1 MILDLSV
8 WPSRGLAFFT
18 TIGHSEPDVAFKLW
32 FHDRLNLVF
41 PCCQED
47 LLSMKLLTQPS
58 RYATRT
64 PMRCSLSST
73 LRFTHQMKRCRWSTI
88 GGRLRTNAMRAL
100 LNWFLHGRCDTVL
113 LWLLQFLISIILI
126 LPCIE
131 IIERSMDVNEVTV
144 NYRESG
150 HGNDRRKLCRWVT
163 RFHLNFPSMKSVL
176 IVRQDVIDT
185 MCMIIII
192 FVFLHL
198 RHHFS
203 EQCAQRAGLCQEQ
216 GCYPRVYW
224 TMHQSTGFW
233 SMVIWSRK
241 TSFSGTARNSAFWW
255 EDTNR
260 RCLKLILHF
269 EAAQRG
275 VEGTRQ
281 ILMNLVDG
289 MNIAESSHIYVVDL
303 LPNK

>member
-1 MILDLSV
+1 MWTKSRWTTENLD
-8 WPSRGLAFFT
+8 T
-18 TIGHSEPDVAFKLW
+18 
-32 FHDRLNLVF
+32 
-41 PCCQED
+41 
-47 LLSMKLLTQPS
+47 
-58 RYATRT
+58 
-64 PMRCSLSST
+64 
-73 LRFTHQMKRCRWSTI
+73 
-88 GGRLRTNAMRAL
+88 AMTGA
-100 LNWFLHGRCDTVL
+100 NCA
-113 LWLLQFLISIILI
+113 S
-126 LPCIE
+126 
-131 IIERSMDVNEVTV
+131 
-144 NYRESG
+144 
-150 HGNDRRKLCRWVT
+150 WVT

-192 FVFLHL
+192 FVFLHM

-281 ILMNLVDG
+281 TPWIWWMAWTLQNPV
-289 MNIAESSHIYVVDL
+289 ISTW
-303 LPNK
+303 